1 MTARSRFEETEMKTI
16 LFALG
21 ALALLAEPVAALP
34 LAPAPSALSI
44 GVQPEKTVTYA
55 GAAHRS
61 TRRTAR
67 RVNRRY

>member
-1 MTARSRFEETEMKTI
+1 MKKI

-21 ALALLAEPVAALP
+21 AIALLAEPV
-34 LAPAPSALSI
+34 SAMPIRVSQGDVI
-44 GVQPEKTVTYA
+44 VGVQPEQTVTYA

-67 RVNRRY
+67 RVNRRHSY

>member
-1 MTARSRFEETEMKTI
+1 MEETGMKKL

-21 ALALLAEPVAALP
+21 AIALLAEPVAAMP
-34 LAPAPSALSI
+34 VHFSSQEPVV

-67 RVNRRY
+67 RVNRR